1 MFRGL
6 RRRLLTAPLWGEP
19 QLAALGAV
27 RAFLDATDHHPRER
41 DRLIRLA
48 RAAHA
53 ALYRVEVAYF
63 IDDAK
68 PWEHP

>member
-1 MFRGL
+1 MK
-6 RRRLLTAPLWGEP
+6 RLLTHLWPIE
-19 QLAALGAV
+19 QQAALGAV
-27 RAFLDATDHHPRER
+27 RAFLDATDMEPRNR